1 MRKADDGANE
11 HEKDSELGVHF
22 TPLHYISRP
31 HSLFDTTFLLAII
44 DEDQKHIAEDASL
57 PVRFIP
63 SSANTARQP
72 LKRPHARRVMSR
84 PRHFF
89 HGTMRQRLA
98 YTGSMT
104 H

>member
-1 MRKADDGANE
+1 MAFYIAQIFIAKMRKADDGANE

-31 HSLFDTTFLLAII
+31 HSFFDTTFLSAVI

-63 SSANTARQP
+63 SSANAR
-72 LKRPHARRVMSR
+72 VSR
-84 PRHFF
+84 LSVR
-89 HGTMRQRLA
+89 TLA
-98 YTGSMT
+98 A
-104 H
+104 

>member
-1 MRKADDGANE
+1 MAGIGGALPADPRQ
-11 HEKDSELGVHF
+11 H
-22 TPLHYISRP
+22 
-31 HSLFDTTFLLAII
+31 
-44 DEDQKHIAEDASL
+44 
-57 PVRFIP
+57 
-63 SSANTARQP
+63 ARQP
-72 LKRPHARRVMSR
+72 RAHARRVMSR